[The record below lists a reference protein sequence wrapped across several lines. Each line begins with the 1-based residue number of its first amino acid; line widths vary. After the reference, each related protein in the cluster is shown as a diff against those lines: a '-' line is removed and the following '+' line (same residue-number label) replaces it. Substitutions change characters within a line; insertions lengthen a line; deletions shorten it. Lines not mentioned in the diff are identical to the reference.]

1 MAEVPIGMAAE
12 AGSKEVVLTW
22 LGLFRILM
30 DLTGRLLPWPV
41 SWACMLRPFPQLPAW
56 PLLSSETPANRE
68 SCLRK
73 NKMKTRQK
81 ENRKSEVQPTGR
93 SGACFQRE
101 AQITL
106 QGWDQERL

>member
-1 MAEVPIGMAAE
+1 
-12 AGSKEVVLTW
+12 
-22 LGLFRILM
+22 
-30 DLTGRLLPWPV
+30 
-41 SWACMLRPFPQLPAW
+41 MLKPFPQLPAW

-81 ENRKSEVQPTGR
+81 ENRKSEVQPAGR

-101 AQITL
+101 AQITR
-106 QGWDQERL
+106 QGWDQEML